1 MSEITGNPVWD
12 FTSARMS
19 RPSSSPGPRNESL
32 EERLA
37 LSKEDLKTMRA
48 RVSSPITFSL
58 AAILRLWA
66 RDSMTHGPAKKRGAF
81 PPPISYPGAIETVRE
96 SITRQ
101 DIGPP
106 ARSEALRLCRPL
118 CALADVLLRQPGLS
132 LLLLPRGAM
141 RAGGTDEVLEE
152 RVADKR
158 LGLELGVKLAAQEP
172 GMAVSQLDEFDE
184 FPGRW

>member
-66 RDSMTHGPAKKRGAF
+66 RDSMTHGPAKKRGSF

-106 ARSEALRLCRPL
+106 ARSEALRPL
-118 CALADVLLRQPGLS
+118 PS
-132 LLLLPRGAM
+132 AM
-141 RAGGTDEVLEE
+141 RDC
-152 RVADKR
+152 RCP
-158 LGLELGVKLAAQEP
+158 AAPTGSEP
-172 GMAVSQLDEFDE
+172 AAPPARRDAH
-184 FPGRW
+184 GRHG